1 MRFGPF
7 LGPRALGVDLGVA
20 LGEAIAGT
28 PRPEHARCAFIALK
42 PCCSVVRLPSPR
54 RIMRAFIVEEQKVLK
69 QVLVEKTR
77 TKKAASKGG
86 KRR

>member
-1 MRFGPF
+1 M
-7 LGPRALGVDLGVA
+7 D
-20 LGEAIAGT
+20 
-28 PRPEHARCAFIALK
+28 
-42 PCCSVVRLPSPR
+42 SRLPSGPDAPCRGVSRNAASPQASPKHPLPFVDRFSAPR

-77 TKKAASKGG
+77 TKKAAAKGG

>member
-1 MRFGPF
+1 MGNC
-7 LGPRALGVDLGVA
+7 
-20 LGEAIAGT
+20 
-28 PRPEHARCAFIALK
+28 CATSLALK
-42 PCCSVVRLPSPR
+42 AHPPVVWLLPPR